1 MTNAS
6 NPPPPRGPYDPVPHG
21 KGVRTPPHPGE
32 APPGESLL
40 SRRDFIRNT
49 VRLAVAGAVIPG
61 ALSQLLPA
69 VAPAALAG
77 GGSGPIIKR
86 VNGQKIP
93 ITVDDLQGP
102 ATVVVTA
109 EWNFLPAVVY
119 KVKVATLQGSSKY
132 QGYNTAQHAVEHPTE
147 SGMAVMAYVGKC
159 KHLGCT
165 VGWNAQFGAA
175 KPEVGKEDYD
185 GDGINDG
192 RILCPCHQGQY
203 DIYNLARNQPATPPP
218 APLNVIRINIDNFSD
233 PDGKIQSAGNA
244 LIGLATVE
252 QNKYRDADLDSKK
265 GVKEFSLRKATDK
278 LEL

>member
-1 MTNAS
+1 MTN
-6 NPPPPRGPYDPVPHG
+6 DPVPHG

-32 APPGESLL
+32 SPKGESLL

-49 VRLAVAGAVIPG
+49 VRLAVAGAIIPG

-69 VAPAALAG
+69 VAPASLG
-77 GGSGPIIKR
+77 GGGAGPIIKR

-93 ITVDDLQGP
+93 ITIADLAGP
-102 ATVVVTA
+102 APVVVTA
-109 EWNFLPAVVY
+109 EWNFLPAVIY
-119 KVKVATLQGSSKY
+119 KVKVAALQGSSAA
-132 QGYNTAQHAVEHPTE
+132 QGYNTAQHAIEVPGE
-147 SGMAVMAYVGKC
+147 SAHAVIAYIGKC

-165 VGWNAQFGAA
+165 VGWNAQLGAA

-218 APLNVIRINIDNFSD
+218 EPLNVIRINIDNYSD
-233 PDGKIQSAGNA
+233 PDGKVQSAANA
-244 LIGLATVE
+244 IIGVVRVDQA
-252 QNKYRDADLDSKK
+252 KYKDADLDSKA
-265 GVKEFSLRKATDK
+265 GLTAFTLRKAEK
-278 LEL
+278 KIEA